1 MQGRCK
7 EMYRKA
13 NEKETTHTGREEKR
27 REVTLRRSLNQKKVS
42 WDPTEGYRHCR

>member
-13 NEKETTHTGREEKR
+13 NEKETTHTGREEKKSDF
-27 REVTLRRSLNQKKVS
+27 EKVPES
-42 WDPTEGYRHCR
+42 KESELGPDGRI